1 MDMNIE
7 ELAVFIIANAGDS
20 KSNSL
25 AAIEA
30 AKEGDFEKAHKYLE
44 LSEKALV
51 EAHKSHTH
59 LIVKDSKEGLPLTF
73 LLVHASN
80 HLSNAELAK
89 EFAEQLVYLYE
100 RR

>member
-1 MDMNIE
+1 MDMNVE

-20 KSNSL
+20 KSNSI

-30 AKEGDFEKAHKYLE
+30 AKEGDFKKAHECLE

-59 LIVKDSKEGLPLTF
+59 LIVKDSQGGIPLTF

-89 EFAEQLVYLYE
+89 EFAEQLVFLYE

>member
-1 MDMNIE
+1 MNRNVE
-7 ELAVFIIANAGDS
+7 ETAVLIIANAGDS

-25 AAIEA
+25 AAVEA
-30 AKEGDFEKAHKYLE
+30 AKVGDFEKAHEYLK
-44 LSEKALV
+44 LSEKALNK
-51 EAHKSHTH
+51 AHKSHTQ
-59 LIVKDSKEGLPLTF
+59 LLVKDSKEGFPMTF

-80 HLSNAELAK
+80 HLSIADITK